1 MPFPSV
7 EFQSMPRVS
16 GQKSAKAGYGARP
29 LDFENWR
36 RDRFVAFRLA
46 LSLPFMALAPF
57 YLLARG
63 APSPWDAAAFGFLLT
78 PLAGVYVLHRTGRF
92 DLAQAICA
100 AAILLFGVALTIAHG
115 AVTVGALACFLLGP
129 LEAALGGA
137 PRLAFGGAAAS
148 IVAVAALFAAT
159 ALGWLHPL
167 AGPGAADY
175 ATVFAAMIYG
185 ALLAAWSARAGE
197 MRDRRA
203 EASAAAYR
211 ELTATL
217 GDLVIEID
225 RGGSVVELAS
235 DPANAFR
242 HPRRDLMGRG
252 LFELIQVAD
261 RPTFLKAV
269 ADAAASPHVAEVEF
283 RLRAGAIEENPSPVP
298 RFIWVEM
305 RARRSRA
312 ADGIVVAILRDVT
325 PMKAAREAMEQA
337 RVESER
343 AIVWKDRFLAN
354 ISHELRTPLNAI
366 IGFSEMLAN
375 PSMAPKDAARA
386 REYAGII
393 NQSGQHLLSLVNTIL
408 DMSKIETG
416 NFEIAPEHF
425 DLAGLIDFCADVV
438 RLKAEEK
445 KIALSRACPAEVGEI
460 VADKRAS
467 KQILLN
473 LLSNAVKFTP
483 DGGSVAVQARPDG
496 AFVEIAVM
504 DTGIGVSA
512 ADLPR
517 LGDPFYQARATY
529 DRPYE
534 GAGLGLSIVRGLVA
548 LHGGTLAFESAP
560 GQGSR
565 VTVRLPR
572 DCREKRASIEK
583 TVTIETLARRGL
595 PPAPLDIARSNDQV
609 KKIA

>member
-1 MPFPSV
+1 MRFPFV
-7 EFQSMPRVS
+7 EFQSMPRVP
-16 GQKSAKAGYGARP
+16 GQQSAKAGYGARP
-29 LDFENWR
+29 LDFETWR
-36 RDRFVAFRLA
+36 RDRFITFRLA
-46 LSLPFMALAPF
+46 LSLPFIALAPL
-57 YLLARG
+57 YLWARG

-115 AVTVGALACFLLGP
+115 GVTVGALACFLLGP

-137 PRLAFGGAAAS
+137 PRVAYAGAAAS
-148 IVAVAALFAAT
+148 VVVIAALFAAT
-159 ALGWLHPL
+159 AFGWLHAL
-167 AGPGAADY
+167 AGAGAADY
-175 ATVFAAMIYG
+175 ATVVAAMIYG
-185 ALLAAWSARAGE
+185 ALLAAWSAWAGE
-197 MRDRRA
+197 IRDRHT

-211 ELTATL
+211 ELTATV

-225 RGGSVVELAS
+225 RGGAVVEAAR
-235 DPANAFR
+235 DPSRAFR
-242 HPRRDLMGRG
+242 HPRRDLLGRG

-261 RPTFLKAV
+261 RPAFLKAV
-269 ADAAASPHVAEVEF
+269 ADAASGDDVAEVEF
-283 RLRAGAIEENPSPVP
+283 RLRAGENDENGSSAP

-312 ADGIVVAILRDVT
+312 AQAIVVAVLRDVT
-325 PMKAAREAMEQA
+325 PMREAREAMERA
-337 RVESER
+337 RIESEH
-343 AIVWKDRFLAN
+343 AAVWKDRFLAN

-366 IGFSEMLAN
+366 IGFSEMLAS
-375 PSMAPKDAARA
+375 PSMAPKDSARA

-416 NFEIAPEHF
+416 NFELAPEHF

-445 KIALSRACPAEVGEI
+445 KVALSRACPPEVGDI
-460 VADKRAS
+460 VADKRAC

-483 DGGSVAVQARPDG
+483 EGGSVAVAARPDG
-496 AFVEIAVM
+496 AFIEIAVI
-504 DTGIGVSA
+504 DTGIGVNP

-517 LGDPFYQARATY
+517 LGDPFYQAKATY

-548 LHGGTLAFESAP
+548 LHGGALAFESAP

-572 DCREKRASIEK
+572 DCRASRAPIEK
-583 TVTIETLARRGL
+583 NVTIETLARRGF
-595 PPAPLDIARSNDQV
+595 PPASADIVRPNDQV